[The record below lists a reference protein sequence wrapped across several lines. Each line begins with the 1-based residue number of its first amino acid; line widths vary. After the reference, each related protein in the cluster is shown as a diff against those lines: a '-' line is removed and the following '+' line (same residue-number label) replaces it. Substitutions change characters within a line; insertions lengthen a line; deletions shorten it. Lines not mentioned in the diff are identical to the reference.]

1 MSLSFNK
8 IITLISIILVTIILI
23 VFETIFYLKSQYHH
37 GLDKEICKCKGL
49 NSSTKARIIN
59 GKAVNNNDL
68 QWIAVLFLKNLTNDG
83 IFNKIIIF

>member
-49 NSSTKARIIN
+49 NNSIKARIIN
-59 GKAVNNNDL
+59 GTAVDNNDL
-68 QWIAVLFLKNLTNDG
+68 QWIASIFMKNQIRRS
-83 IFNKIIIF
+83 IFN